1 MSHEDDYGNTEPVA
15 YEVARYALRTFVI
28 RDGQLSSVIK
38 GGGHW
43 NEGVCEAVCL
53 DEDHEAPAPGC
64 RCGIYGAL
72 SLQTLYSQY
81 PKATSRIVAVIAAE
95 GKTMLG
101 TVGLRTAAARV
112 VAYWCAEPNDQHR
125 DDIAICAVQC
135 PGARRFHDVE
145 VMARLY
151 HMGGQQ

>member
-1 MSHEDDYGNTEPVA
+1 MSHEDDYGNNEPVA

-53 DEDHEAPAPGC
+53 AEDHEAPAPGC

-81 PKATSRIVAVIAAE
+81 PKAASRIVAVIAAE

-112 VAYWCAEPNDQHR
+112 VAS
-125 DDIAICAVQC
+125 
-135 PGARRFHDVE
+135 GAPSQTTST
-145 VMARLY
+145 VMTSRSARCSAPA
-151 HMGGQQ
+151 HAGSTMSR